1 MIWQT
6 PVLEDLNWGG
16 TYDSKARNRE
26 AWVMQRALPRK
37 AQSREQGGVVEYE
50 VDTRVSV
57 TVCDGDCIKSFG
69 LWSVDVVFLPKY
81 HFMFFG

>member
-1 MIWQT
+1 
-6 PVLEDLNWGG
+6 
-16 TYDSKARNRE
+16 
-26 AWVMQRALPRK
+26 MQRALPRK

-69 LWSVDVVFLPKY
+69 L
-81 HFMFFG
+81 